1 MGAKYT
7 FFPAGHITFSKI
19 DHNIRH
25 TRSLNKYKKIEK
37 TSCILSHHNEINLEI
52 NSNGNYRKYANTG
65 DQTIHFRMISVSMKK

>member
-37 TSCILSHHNEINLEI
+37 TSSLH
-52 NSNGNYRKYANTG
+52 
-65 DQTIHFRMISVSMKK
+65 QTTVI